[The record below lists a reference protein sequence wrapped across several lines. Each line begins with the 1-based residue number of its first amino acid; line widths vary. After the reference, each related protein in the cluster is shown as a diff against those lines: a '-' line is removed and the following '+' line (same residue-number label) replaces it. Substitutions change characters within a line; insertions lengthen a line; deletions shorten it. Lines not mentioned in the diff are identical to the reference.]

1 MQFRKLHLT
10 PSLPFHSPYIPFKTL
25 QIMPSYLIVIVL
37 YGKRLAESSSICSL
51 TASGNLLR
59 GRCRLVVW
67 DNSPMPCAQEELE
80 SLKQRSGLALD
91 YRHNDGENI
100 PLSTLYNRTIELL
113 SDQEMLVI
121 LDDDSVFDADFF
133 IQADQAILSYPD
145 ADLYLPV
152 VRNGKDIVSPAAMV
166 GFKGH
171 YLKEVKPGPMS
182 CHHRTAINSG
192 MIISARYLKHEFEGY
207 DERIRFYFT
216 DNDFMSRFT
225 ASHQEFIVLDYT
237 IQHTLNFYARGED
250 YETKSRRLR
259 ELRRSFLILM
269 RRRGIF
275 AYLSTW
281 LYLVVYSIKFAII
294 HRDVRY
300 IFVM

>member
-1 MQFRKLHLT
+1 
-10 PSLPFHSPYIPFKTL
+10 
-25 QIMPSYLIVIVL
+25 MPSYLIVIVL
-37 YGKRLAESSSICSL
+37 YGKCLSESSSICSL
-51 TASGNLLR
+51 MASGNLLQ
-59 GRCRLVVW
+59 GRCRLIVW
-67 DNSPMPCAQEELE
+67 DNSPIPCHPEEIE
-80 SLKQRSGLALD
+80 SLQNRIGLTLD
-91 YRHNDGENI
+91 YRHNNGENI
-100 PLSTLYNRTIELL
+100 PLSTLYNRTIQLL

-121 LDDDSVFDADFF
+121 LDDDSVFEADFF
-133 IQADQAILSYPD
+133 IKADQAIHTYPD
-145 ADLYLPV
+145 ADLFLPV

-171 YLKEVKPGPMS
+171 YLQEVQPGPMP

-225 ASHQEFIVLDYT
+225 ASHQQFIVLDYT
-237 IQHTLNFYARGED
+237 VQHTLNFYARGED
-250 YETKSRRLR
+250 FETKSRRLR

-269 RRRGIF
+269 RRRGIL

-294 HRDVRY
+294 QRDVRY

>member
-1 MQFRKLHLT
+1 
-10 PSLPFHSPYIPFKTL
+10 
-25 QIMPSYLIVIVL
+25 MPHYLIVIVL
-37 YGKRLAESSSICSL
+37 YGKCLSESSSICSL
-51 TASGNLLR
+51 MASGNLLQ
-59 GRCRLVVW
+59 GRCRLIVW
-67 DNSPMPCAQEELE
+67 DNSPTPCHPEEIE
-80 SLKQRSGLALD
+80 SLQDRIGLTLD
-91 YRHNDGENI
+91 YRHNQGDNV
-100 PLSTLYNRTIELL
+100 PLSVLYNRTIPLL
-113 SDQEMLVI
+113 SEGEMLVI
-121 LDDDSVFDADFF
+121 LDDDSVFDADLFTK
-133 IQADQAILSYPD
+133 ADQAIHTYPD
-145 ADLYLPV
+145 ADLFLPV

-171 YLKEVKPGPMS
+171 YLQEVQPGPMP

-225 ASHQEFIVLDYT
+225 ASHQQFIVLDYT
-237 IQHTLNFYARGED
+237 VQHTLNFYARGED
-250 YETKSRRLR
+250 FETKSRRLR

-269 RRRGIF
+269 RRRGIL

-294 HRDVRY
+294 QRDVRY

>member
-1 MQFRKLHLT
+1 
-10 PSLPFHSPYIPFKTL
+10 
-25 QIMPSYLIVIVL
+25 MPSYLIVIVL
-37 YGKRLAESSSICSL
+37 YGKHLSESSSICSL
-51 TASGNLLR
+51 MASGNLLQ
-59 GRCRLVVW
+59 GRCRLIVW
-67 DNSPMPCAQEELE
+67 DNSPTPCHPEEIE
-80 SLKQRSGLALD
+80 SLQNRIGLALD
-91 YRHNDGENI
+91 YRHNQGDNV
-100 PLSTLYNRTIELL
+100 PLSVLYNRTIPLL
-113 SDQEMLVI
+113 SEGEMLVI
-121 LDDDSVFDADFF
+121 LDDDSVFDADLFTK
-133 IQADQAILSYPD
+133 ADQAIHTYPD
-145 ADLYLPV
+145 ADLFLPV

-171 YLKEVKPGPMS
+171 YLQEVQPGPMP

-225 ASHQEFIVLDYT
+225 ASHQQFIVLDYT
-237 IQHTLNFYARGED
+237 VQHTLNFYARGED
-250 YETKSRRLR
+250 FVTKSRRLR

-269 RRRGIF
+269 RRRGIL

-294 HRDVRY
+294 QRDVRY